1 MKTIDFIKKCIEPG
15 MEFSAMP
22 FWFINDD
29 IDYSEIKRQLKDFKD
44 KGIYGVVVHP
54 RMGLPKNLSFLSE
67 DYFSMM
73 CYIADAAADLDMKII
88 LYDEGMYPSGSAQG
102 KVAASNPDFASW
114 GIALEGPETGSHKPE
129 KIFVLHVY
137 EDGKRLAVRKSG
149 GTIRGLHF
157 GEDDGEPDAPLAADI
172 LNPLAV
178 DKFIE
183 LVYDGHY
190 KHLKD
195 YFGSTIIGF
204 FTDEPEPLGR
214 NVRGMFEWTP
224 GLESELIKQGGKIEE
239 LRALFDGGDNKTAE
253 IYRKMVRK
261 RFNEVY
267 YKKLSLW
274 CEKHGIALTGHPA
287 KSDDIDEQ
295 KYFQIPG
302 QDLVYSFVSPQKGGI
317 NGPASVLAKC
327 SADAA
332 RHLGRRRNA
341 NEFLGVCVR
350 DGVSWYLTAAD
361 MKWFID
367 WLGVRGVNFFI
378 PHAFYYSL
386 RGPRKDERPPDVGP
400 GNIWWAHYKLFVDYM
415 RRVSYIMTDSKNC
428 ADIAVICE
436 SGQMPSDALAVLYEN
451 QIEFNYLTRE
461 LAETAQVVD
470 GKITVAG
477 YTYSHVLDAKSTTLN
492 KDVADIMTNVR
503 RDFCMVHMCSNLR
516 ATGLLKDGKRM
527 YFLFNEGS
535 ESISAQVYLPVDL
548 GKPIAVD
555 LWRGLFYS
563 VSCTNEGDKIC
574 FDLELG
580 KYESILIIL
589 DKDETQVPS
598 APIKNYLGDF
608 SSLFSLQAQDEERY
622 TKTYTCIYTCDK
634 VSGGEYF
641 AVEGE
646 EMAECFVNGRF
657 AGVSFI
663 SPHMFHVEHYL
674 KEGDN
679 RLEVVMTGSI
689 ANKYGGTEIPYGIFG
704 K

>member
-1 MKTIDFIKKCIEPG
+1 MNTIDFIKNCIEPG

-22 FWFINDD
+22 FWFINDETD
-29 IDYSEIKRQLKDFKD
+29 HKELKRQLVDFKE

-54 RMGLPKNLSFLSE
+54 RIGLPKNLSFLSD
-67 DYFSMM
+67 DYFAMLQ
-73 CYIADAAADLDMKII
+73 YIVKTAAELEMKVI

-102 KVAASNPDFASW
+102 QIAASNPAFASW
-114 GIALEGPETGSHKPE
+114 GLALEDACDGAEA
-129 KIFVLHVY
+129 LHHFD
-137 EDGKRLAVRKSG
+137 DGKCLVVKKSG

-157 GEDDGEPDAPLAADI
+157 GEDDGEPNAPLAADI
-172 LNPLAV
+172 LNPLAI
-178 DKFIE
+178 DKLIE

-195 YFGSTIIGF
+195 YFGSTIIAF

-214 NVRGMFEWTP
+214 NVRNMFEWTP
-224 GLESELIKQGGKIEE
+224 GFEDELEKQGVKIPE
-239 LRALFDGGDNKTAE
+239 LRALFDGSKNESTEK
-253 IYRKMVRK
+253 YHKMIRR

-267 YKKLSLW
+267 YKKISAW

-302 QDLVYSFVSPQKGGI
+302 QDLVFSFVSPNKGGLH
-317 NGPASVLAKC
+317 GHHSVLAKC
-327 SADAA
+327 SSDAA

-341 NEFLGVCVR
+341 NEVLGVCVR
-350 DGVSWYLTAAD
+350 DGVPWYLTSSD

-400 GNIWWAHYKLFVDYM
+400 GNIWWKHYKLFADYM

-461 LAETAQVVD
+461 LAETAEILD
-470 GKITVAG
+470 GRMIVAG
-477 YTYSHVLDAKSTTLN
+477 YAYSRILDAKSTAFDE
-492 KDVADIMTNVR
+492 DVADAAANAR
-503 RDFCMVHMCSNLR
+503 RDFRTLQPCRNLR
-516 ATGLLKDGKRM
+516 SAGLIKDGRQM

-535 ESISAQVYLPVDL
+535 QSISAQVALPAGL
-548 GKPIAVD
+548 GKPVAVD
-555 LWRGLFYS
+555 LWKGSFFGMPF
-563 VSCTNEGDKIC
+563 TNNGDKIC
-574 FDLELG
+574 FDLELA
-580 KYESILIIL
+580 KHETLLIIL
-589 DKDETQVPS
+589 DKDETKVPP
-598 APIKNYLGDF
+598 APIKNYMGDF
-608 SSLFSLQAQDEERY
+608 SSLFSLQKHDEKEF
-622 TKTYTCIYTCDK
+622 TKTYACTYVCDE
-634 VSGGEYF
+634 VAGGEYF
-641 AVEGE
+641 TVCGE
-646 EMAECFVNGRF
+646 EMAECFVNGHF

-663 SPHMFHVEHYL
+663 SPHTFHVEHCL
-674 KEGDN
+674 KQGDN

-689 ANKYGGTEIPYGIFG
+689 ANKYGGAKISYGIF
-704 K
+704 